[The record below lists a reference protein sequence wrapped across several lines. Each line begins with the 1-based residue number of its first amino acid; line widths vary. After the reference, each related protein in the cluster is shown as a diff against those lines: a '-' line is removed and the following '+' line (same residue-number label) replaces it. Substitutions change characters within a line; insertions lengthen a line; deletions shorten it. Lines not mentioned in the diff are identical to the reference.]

1 MVFLRSL
8 SKYFIKKYAIHLLA
22 LMSYCRILSEILR
35 AMNLLTRRKSLVIL
49 ILWLCI
55 EFSEVCDFVFTNVRH
70 HNYLFP
76 WKHTLNHLRNT
87 CFHEV
92 VSNRIDSF
100 IIQSAC
106 SVRLFRAFFLPVV
119 YFLGRAVYAY
129 HSLSSQNLFWLERL
143 LTTMVFFGSVTKKN
157 YI

>member
-1 MVFLRSL
+1 MVFLRGW

-49 ILWLCI
+49 ILWMCI

-76 WKHTLNHLRNT
+76 WKYTLHL
-87 CFHEV
+87 FKKHLFQ
-92 VSNRIDSF
+92 SMKWYRIDSF

-119 YFLGRAVYAY
+119 YFSGRAVYAY